1 MMQQY
6 FNDLADHAGTLIQ
19 GSEIFTAG
27 FSGEESDF
35 VRFNQGAVRQA
46 GNVTQRAMGIDLIDG
61 DKHASGSVTLSGDLD
76 EDKGRLATLVGSL
89 RAKIPHLP
97 EDPYLL
103 YATDVHSSERHGEAR
118 LPDADHSL
126 ERIRDAARD
135 RDLVGLYAA
144 GEISA
149 GFANS
154 LGQRNWYDTKS
165 YNLDWSFYH
174 QQDKAVKSS
183 YAGFDWD
190 DTAFGRKVDTAVR
203 QLEALARDPVTID
216 PGAYRVYL
224 TPAAVHDIVG
234 ILGWGGFGLKS
245 HKTRQTP
252 LLKMTTGEASMA
264 PGVTIREHTAEGV
277 APNFQSSGFIRP
289 DAVTLIEGGAFKD
302 CLVSPR
308 SAKEYGVDTNGASA
322 GESPES
328 IDVDAGDLATDGA
341 LASLERGVYVGNVHY
356 LNYSDRS
363 ACRTTGMTRFA
374 TFWVDGGEIQA
385 PLNVMR
391 FDETIYRILGD
402 NLMGLT
408 REREFVLDPGTYHGR
423 STSSARVPGA
433 LVEDFTFTL

>member
-1 MMQQY
+1 MQQY
-6 FNDLADHAGTLIQ
+6 FNDLADHLTSLLQ
-19 GSEIFTAG
+19 GDEVYTSN

-46 GNVTQRAMGIDLIDG
+46 GHVTQRGIGVDLIDG
-61 DKHASGSVTLSGDLD
+61 RKHAAGSVTLSGEMG
-76 EDKGRLATLVGSL
+76 EDKKRLATLVAGL
-89 RAKIPHLP
+89 REKLPHLP

-103 YATDVHSSERHGEAR
+103 YATDVASSEVHGDAT

-126 ERIRDAARD
+126 GRIQEAAGD
-135 RDLVGLYAA
+135 KDLVGLYAA

-154 LGQRNWYDTKS
+154 LGQRNWYDTRS

-174 QQDKAVKSS
+174 TADKAVKAS
-183 YAGFDWD
+183 YAGFAWD
-190 DTAFGRKVDTAVR
+190 DDAFGRKVATATR
-203 QLEALARDPVTID
+203 QLDALKRDPITID

-224 TPAAVHDIVG
+224 TPAAVYDMVG

-264 PGVTIREHTAEGV
+264 SGVTIRENTAEGV
-277 APNFQSSGFIRP
+277 APNFQGQGFIRP
-289 DAVTLIEGGAFKD
+289 DGVTLIDGGAFKD

-308 SAKEYGVDTNGASA
+308 SAKEYEVETNGAS
-322 GESPES
+322 GSESPES
-328 IDVDAGDLATDGA
+328 LDLGAGELPADESLQR
-341 LASLERGVYVGNVHY
+341 LERGIYVGNVHY

-374 TFWVDGGEIQA
+374 TFWVDGGEVQA

-391 FDETIYRILGD
+391 FDETIYRVLGE
-402 NLMGLT
+402 NLMVLT
-408 REREFVLDPGTYHGR
+408 AEREFILDPGTYHGR
-423 STSSARVPGA
+423 STTSGRMPGA